1 MDGTGSK
8 LPVAPF
14 FGLLGVFQHTIG
26 GLQVAMAL
34 YFLVLDCQAFQN
46 DIRPALAASWRRR
59 SFEPCRALAA
69 RLLPAAREFATRYH
83 LADSEPLLAKVAEG
97 LPFDRVIWQHLAGE
111 MLWFSAAEIPEI
123 ETNIDALVCLLAP
136 DAVRGEDRPRADCP
150 PIVQAHLGS
159 RDLVFGGGFYRPEHA
174 GFNDAEDV
182 ARLAAYLGA
191 VNPTSWKPDDLAAL
205 PDLPE
210 DEREEELAFLRDWFP
225 ALQGMYTQAAERGQV
240 VVCEPLG

>member
-1 MDGTGSK
+1 VTKARFSEINLRGAT
-8 LPVAPF
+8 
-14 FGLLGVFQHTIG
+14 QRI
-26 GLQVAMAL
+26 MAL

-59 SFEPCRALAA
+59 SFEPCRTLAA

-83 LADSEPLLAKVAEG
+83 LADSEPLLARVAEG

-111 MLWFSAAEIPEI
+111 MLWFCAAEIPEI
-123 ETNIDALVCLLAP
+123 ETNMDALACLLASNAEP
-136 DAVRGEDRPRADCP
+136 REMRADWP
-150 PIVQAHLGS
+150 PIVQAHHGS

-174 GFNDAEDV
+174 GFNDSEDV
-182 ARLAAYLGA
+182 TRLAAYLAA
-191 VNPTSWKPDDLAAL
+191 VRPASWKPDDLAAL

-225 ALQGMYTQAAERGQV
+225 ALQGLYTQAAERGRV
-240 VVCEPLG
+240 IVCETMM